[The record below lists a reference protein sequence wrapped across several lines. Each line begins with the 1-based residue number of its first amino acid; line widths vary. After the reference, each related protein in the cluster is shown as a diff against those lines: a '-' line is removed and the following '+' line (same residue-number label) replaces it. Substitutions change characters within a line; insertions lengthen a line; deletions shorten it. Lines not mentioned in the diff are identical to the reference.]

1 MFLKKKYQAKYVVPW
16 CFASLADVYFIYIER
31 SVVLNFKIRGIQ
43 NEFRYLTSA
52 NMCCEKANVLNIGCM
67 LLKIK
72 Y

>member
-16 CFASLADVYFIYIER
+16 CFASLADVYFIIEK

-43 NEFRYLTSA
+43 NEFRCLTSA
-52 NMCCEKANVLNIGCM
+52 NMCCENANVLNIGCM

>member
-1 MFLKKKYQAKYVVPW
+1 MFLKKKYQAKYVVLQ
-16 CFASLADVYFIYIER
+16 CFASLADVYFIIEK